1 MNTLYAV
8 TSKDQKVHVQ
18 LSFGGSGYCV
28 EVQDINSKHSV
39 VTSYGFGY
47 DGYRLARDWFEKA
60 SGETLKSIRSGGV
73 GSINSEKGFIGEV
86 V

>member
-1 MNTLYAV
+1 MNALYAV

-18 LSFGGSGYCV
+18 LSFSSSGYCV
-28 EVQDINSKHSV
+28 VVQDTNSKHSV

-47 DGYRLARDWFEKA
+47 EGYRLARDWFEKA
-60 SGETLKSIRSGGV
+60 SGETLRSVRSI
-73 GSINSEKGFIGEV
+73 INNEGFIGEV